1 MKRLALA
8 AALLTLAAP
17 ASAGT
22 QEYLGRWKTGTRGG
36 VVEIVACGPSVC
48 GRLVGS
54 DRLNREPGLQDARNK
69 DAGLR
74 TRPLKG
80 VTLLSG
86 FKPDGAG
93 WTGGRIYNPED
104 GNTYQ
109 SRLKLRDANTL
120 EVKGC
125 VTSILCKTQVWTR
138 AG

>member
-1 MKRLALA
+1 MKRLLAA
-8 AALLTLAAP
+8 AALLALAAP

-22 QEYLGRWKTGTRGG
+22 QEYLGRWKTGTKGG
-36 VVEIVACGPSVC
+36 VVEIVACGQSVC

-54 DRLNREPGLQDARNK
+54 DRLNREPGLKDARNK
-69 DAGLR
+69 DASLR

-125 VTSILCKTQVWTR
+125 VSSILCKTQVWTR